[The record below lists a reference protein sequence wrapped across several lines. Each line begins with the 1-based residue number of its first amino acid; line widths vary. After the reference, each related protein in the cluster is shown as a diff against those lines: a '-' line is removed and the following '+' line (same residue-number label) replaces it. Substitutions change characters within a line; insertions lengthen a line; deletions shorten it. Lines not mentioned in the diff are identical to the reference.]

1 MYTAAVGETPVVPAY
16 DYLKVTE
23 TIGELDAKISK
34 IKHAIN
40 LANVTNEVQVGERFM
55 SIDSVLVEMAQLNKR
70 KEFLDYLRKQEPE
83 MRKEAGFA
91 ARNSAPE
98 YQYIN
103 YDLEL
108 VKKEYETVAACIMEM
123 QLALQPEAMV
133 YCCALFVIRLFC
145 YRIWFKVRSTR
156 LCSELRFLA
165 AYGKLALR
173 GGTRKFGSMRSF
185 KKNLKRH
192 CRNLCNGAFFF
203 YGVFI

>member
-1 MYTAAVGETPVVPAY
+1 MYTAAVGETPVVSAY

-70 KEFLDYLRKQEPE
+70 KEFLDYLRKQEPK

-123 QLALQPEAMV
+123 QLA
-133 YCCALFVIRLFC
+133 
-145 YRIWFKVRSTR
+145 
-156 LCSELRFLA
+156 A
-165 AYGKLALR
+165 AA
-173 GGTRKFGSMRSF
+173 
-185 KKNLKRH
+185 
-192 CRNLCNGAFFF
+192 
-203 YGVFI
+203 

>member
-1 MYTAAVGETPVVPAY
+1 MKMTSAYANKMLRQFNEEKEFWNNKERQSCVYTAAVGETPVVPAY

-70 KEFLDYLRKQEPE
+70 KEFLDYLRKQEPK

-103 YDLEL
+103 YDLEV
-108 VKKEYETVAACIMEM
+108 VKKEYEAVAACIMEM
-123 QLALQPEAMV
+123 QLALDRYNQTVEFDV
-133 YCCALFVIRLFC
+133 
-145 YRIWFKVRSTR
+145 
-156 LCSELRFLA
+156 EL
-165 AYGKLALR
+165 
-173 GGTRKFGSMRSF
+173 
-185 KKNLKRH
+185 
-192 CRNLCNGAFFF
+192 
-203 YGVFI
+203 